1 MKWFTLVGLLSV
13 SLTLSFPLPSAMGQ
27 LPPLGSPPGAGI
39 GFGNGPA
46 NGVGLGNNGADN
58 NGGAGG
64 GSMADF
70 DSLMTLIQQTIEP
83 DVWEALGGVSTMAP
97 YPQGVLVDGNGLLR
111 EVESATR
118 QSEDHAAAIASM
130 LATNDDSQDVDSDDW
145 RQPAKIR
152 CVSIRRMMQAL
163 AGQAMVR
170 PLPNPQLPNR
180 QPQAADDAF
189 RFMAGLSKI
198 TVVIVT
204 PDDLILAGTVGGFE
218 EVAGWT
224 VDAQTGLP
232 TINLVSL
239 AVGLTASRT
248 KTPYGC
254 TIDPSTVGLQ
264 NAAAL
269 GQRLVAGEIP
279 MVTAAGKLADALGR
293 QAITVFGTSSNH
305 EIAHLMVEAD
315 RHMKQLALGD
325 EPMPTNVRNYLQTMA
340 MTGDGTPP
348 TDLLLRLWFKAQP
361 IDMRTAEVESNQ
373 IIQLAGTPLQLSGQ
387 NELALAT
394 GQRGNV
400 VVDPATLAFVEHFNQ
415 NWSEIRTRYPIYG
428 ALESVYTA
436 TAIAELWTRRAHTG
450 DHAFL
455 QRALMYFAAEQ
466 ARELPTPKEVDSIA
480 VFHRY
485 KRGRKRHQ
493 VLLAS
498 GGVKVSPMELVPEKS
513 PSYPGLRSIGQI
525 ADQRPFDRW
534 WWNGQLEEVFR

>member
-1 MKWFTLVGLLSV
+1 MKSVTLVGLLSV
-13 SLTLSFPLPSAMGQ
+13 SLTLCFAIKPALGQ
-27 LPPLGSPPGAGI
+27 LPPLGSPPGIDFGN
-39 GFGNGPA
+39 GFGNA
-46 NGVGLGNNGADN
+46 AFNGGANNGAEN

-64 GSMADF
+64 GSLADF

-97 YPQGVLVDGNGLLR
+97 YPAGVLVDGNGLLR
-111 EVESATR
+111 EVESAE
-118 QSEDHAAAIASM
+118 SESENHAAAIANM
-130 LATNDDSQDVDSDDW
+130 LAVEDDLSGTDSADW

-163 AGQAMVR
+163 AGQSIASQR
-170 PLPNPQLPNR
+170 PNPTP
-180 QPQAADDAF
+180 PAADDALQF
-189 RFMAGLSKI
+189 TAGLSKI
-198 TVVIVT
+198 NVVILT

-293 QAITVFGTSSNH
+293 QTITVFGTSANH

-325 EPMPTNVRNYLQTMA
+325 EPMPANVRNYLQTIA
-340 MTGDGTPP
+340 MNGDGTPP
-348 TDLLLRLWFKAQP
+348 SDLLLRLWFKAQP
-361 IDMRTAEVESNQ
+361 IDLRTAEVESTQ

-387 NELALAT
+387 NELAVAT

-400 VVDPATLAFVEHFNQ
+400 VIDPATMAFVEHFNQ
-415 NWSEIRTRYPIYG
+415 NWSEIRAKYPIYG
-428 ALESVYTA
+428 ALESLYTA

-450 DHAFL
+450 DHELL
-455 QRALMYFAAEQ
+455 QRALMHFAAEQ

-498 GGVKVSPMELVPEKS
+498 GGVKVTPMTLVPEKS
-513 PSYPGLRSIGQI
+513 PSYSGLRSIGQI
-525 ADQRPFDRW
+525 ADQRPDDRW
-534 WWNGQLEEVFR
+534 WWNAKLDQAAR